1 MAKESALRDITEGKE
16 IELRRENASIR
27 YCIYYVVACCFFLTI
42 FTFMCPSTLSEVK
55 ECIFIIFTTMECI
68 TLIFLMH

>member
-27 YCIYYVVACCFFLTI
+27 YVFFSNILFYFFHFHTI
-42 FTFMCPSTLSEVK
+42 FLLFL
-55 ECIFIIFTTMECI
+55 CIIQ
-68 TLIFLMH
+68 